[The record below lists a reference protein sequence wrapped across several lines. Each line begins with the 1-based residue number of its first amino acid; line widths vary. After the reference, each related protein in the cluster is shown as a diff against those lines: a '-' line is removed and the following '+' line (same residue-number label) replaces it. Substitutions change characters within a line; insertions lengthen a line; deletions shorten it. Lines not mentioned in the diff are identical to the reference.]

1 MKNFILGFIGAGPL
15 LSALFQRPPG
25 FSRPQALAH
34 VPGQEDGPQAGQQ
47 VGQKA
52 GASRHCAL
60 AGLLEHLRPGD
71 VLLDLEVADRTQLFA
86 AIGRYLAEADGL
98 REDSV
103 TVALQRR
110 EQIGST
116 ALGQGVAIPCA
127 RIRESATVH
136 VLYVRLRQPIEFAA
150 PDGRPVSQAL
160 VLLVPKQATEAHLRL
175 LGEATQVFA
184 DQRLRERLRLCSD
197 AGEIIDALA
206 QWRPPS
212 RLSPPVGS

>member
-15 LSALFQRPPG
+15 LSALFQRPREFP
-25 FSRPQALAH
+25 RPPALAH
-34 VPGQEDGPQAGQQ
+34 APGQEVGQQAGQ
-47 VGQKA
+47 KA
-52 GASRHCAL
+52 RASRHCAL

-71 VLLDLEVADRTQLFA
+71 VLLDLDVADRAQLFA

-98 REDSV
+98 REDCV
-103 TVALQRR
+103 TLALQRR

-127 RIRESATVH
+127 RIKESAAVH

-197 AGEIIDALA
+197 AGEIIDSLA

-212 RLSPPVGS
+212 RLSPHAGS